1 MNNVYYLFNA
11 IEIKIYDIIEKN
23 YTYNELY
30 YGTEKYNNTGPE
42 EENPFY
48 LFNNVIF
55 KNFTVTVIY
64 LIRPIITDLRESVN
78 AGIKKL
84 FSNLKNN
91 VVVVNI
97 IVFVF
102 LTLFY
107 LCYITPFAIRKN
119 LELNKT
125 RKMLGI
131 IPKDIFFNILNNE
144 KMGEK
149 EKPN

>member
-1 MNNVYYLFNA
+1 M
-11 IEIKIYDIIEKN
+11 IEVFI
-23 YTYNELY
+23 
-30 YGTEKYNNTGPE
+30 
-42 EENPFY
+42 
-48 LFNNVIF
+48 V
-55 KNFTVTVIY
+55 
-64 LIRPIITDLRESVN
+64 
-78 AGIKKL
+78 GI
-84 FSNLKNN
+84 
-91 VVVVNI
+91 I

-119 LELNKT
+119 LQLYKT